1 LSNMRRTRRHVKIES
16 QEPKKIK
23 AESKE
28 IKIEINENSNPIEQK
43 PSTSKYFDEKSDKDC
58 YPEDWEKLLH
68 NIEKMRAKRDAPV
81 DTMGCEECYAK
92 VSSDEEKRFQIL
104 VSLLMSSQTNDK
116 INSAAMV
123 RLNDRFGSLK
133 PIDVLS
139 ATEAEIAEIIKPVGF
154 YKTKAKNMIKVARI
168 CQEQYN
174 GDIPKTIE
182 DLLAL
187 PGIGPKMGYLTL
199 QCAWKINDGIG
210 VDVHM
215 HRICQRL
222 NWVHKPKNPE
232 DTRVQLEAW
241 LPKEKWRE
249 VNKLLVGFGQQVCKA
264 TKPDCENC
272 LNNGICPKTVTV
284 DEKRKKS
291 KKGLY

>member
-1 LSNMRRTRRHVKIES
+1 
-16 QEPKKIK
+16 
-23 AESKE
+23 
-28 IKIEINENSNPIEQK
+28 
-43 PSTSKYFDEKSDKDC
+43 
-58 YPEDWEKLLH
+58 
-68 NIEKMRAKRDAPV
+68 
-81 DTMGCEECYAK
+81 
-92 VSSDEEKRFQIL
+92 
-104 VSLLMSSQTNDK
+104 MSSQTNDK

-139 ATEAEIAEIIKPVGF
+139 ATEAEIAAIIKPVGF

-222 NWVHKPKNPE
+222 NWV
-232 DTRVQLEAW
+232 
-241 LPKEKWRE
+241 
-249 VNKLLVGFGQQVCKA
+249 NKV
-264 TKPDCENC
+264 
-272 LNNGICPKTVTV
+272 
-284 DEKRKKS
+284 
-291 KKGLY
+291 